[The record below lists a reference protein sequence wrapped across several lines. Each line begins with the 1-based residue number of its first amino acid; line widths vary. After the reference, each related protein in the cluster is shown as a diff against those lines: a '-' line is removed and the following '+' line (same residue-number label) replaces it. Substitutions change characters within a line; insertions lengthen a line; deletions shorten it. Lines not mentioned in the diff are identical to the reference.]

1 VAVVAVEKEL
11 VAVAQEDIEN
21 LLDQLQAVTQF
32 HQEVLLLLFLYL
44 FQCKVIQLQLVLEEL
59 LEIHVV
65 LVLLVVLVGLEE
77 IQYFQVSLLLEVE
90 VVEVAVA
97 TLV

>member
-1 VAVVAVEKEL
+1 
-11 VAVAQEDIEN
+11 
-21 LLDQLQAVTQF
+21 
-32 HQEVLLLLFLYL
+32 
-44 FQCKVIQLQLVLEEL
+44 
-59 LEIHVV
+59 VV

>member
-1 VAVVAVEKEL
+1 MVAVEKEL
-11 VAVAQEDIEN
+11 VAVAQEAIEN

-44 FQCKVIQLQLVLEEL
+44 FQCKVIQSQLVVEEL

-77 IQYFQVSLLLEVE
+77 IQYFQVLLLLEVE
-90 VVEVAVA
+90 VEVVAVA

>member
-1 VAVVAVEKEL
+1 
-11 VAVAQEDIEN
+11 
-21 LLDQLQAVTQF
+21 
-32 HQEVLLLLFLYL
+32 VLLLLFLYL